1 MKKIALI
8 LALLLAALF
17 LSACDAPGVTVL
29 DELMPPL
36 TEKATGYAV
45 TTEIR
50 ITKLTTGES
59 VSFTEPADLNSVHMR
74 FEGIKCIRDK
84 KFDDI
89 QPLYNVAF
97 FTDTSAD
104 SFDVCTATDF
114 IYGEY
119 HYDAMRSGVDFVWLE
134 GLFN

>member
-1 MKKIALI
+1 MKK
-8 LALLLAALF
+8 LALLLALLFAALLF
-17 LSACDAPGVTVL
+17 VSCDAPGVILL
-29 DELMPPL
+29 DSLMPPL
-36 TEKATGYAV
+36 MEKTTGYAV

-50 ITKLTTGES
+50 ITKLTTGET
-59 VSFTEPADLNSVHMR
+59 VSFTEPADLNNVHLQ

-97 FTDTSAD
+97 FTATSGD
-104 SFDVCTATDF
+104 SFDVCTSTDF

-119 HYDAMRSGVDFVWLE
+119 HYDAMRSGVDFLWLE